1 LRHAVIKGI
10 HYVELIL
17 LAAVWGSSFLFMR
30 IASPEFGPISLITV
44 RLLISAIALFP
55 FLLYRKE
62 IGLVLVNWRR
72 FLWSGLN
79 TTAIPF
85 TLFSYVTLSLT
96 AGYTSL
102 LNGTVPMFSAII
114 AWFWLKEKLSL
125 VGVMGLLMGFIG
137 VYFLASPEGS
147 GSQVV
152 WLPVLAALFAA
163 ALYGYGS
170 CFSRLHMQG
179 FSSITIASGTQFFA
193 ALFMLPLGLFF
204 WPDAT
209 PSMLSWLSVI
219 TLGVVCTAFSLIFF
233 FRLLQ
238 QVGVANTVSVAYLI
252 PIFGI
257 LWGYLF
263 LDEVLTPGML
273 IGGIGIFI
281 GIALTTNSAG
291 RKSKKSAN

>member
-1 LRHAVIKGI
+1 M
-10 HYVELIL
+10 

-30 IASPEFGPISLITV
+30 IASPEFGPISLIAV
-44 RLLISAIALFP
+44 RLFISAIALFP
-55 FLLYRKE
+55 FLLHRKE
-62 IGLVLVNWRR
+62 ISLVLANWPR

-114 AWFWLKEKLSL
+114 AWFWLNEKLSL
-125 VGVMGLLMGFIG
+125 VGVAGLILGFLG
-137 VYFLASPEGS
+137 VFILASPEGLN
-147 GSQVV
+147 SQVL
-152 WLPVLAALFAA
+152 WLPVVAALCAA
-163 ALYGYGS
+163 AFYGYGS

-179 FSSITIASGTQFFA
+179 FSSITIAAGTQFFA
-193 ALFMLPLGLFF
+193 ALFMLPFGLLF
-204 WPDAT
+204 WPDTT
-209 PSMLSWLSVI
+209 PSMLSWLSVVA
-219 TLGVVCTAFSLIFF
+219 LGVFSTALSLIFF

-252 PIFGI
+252 PVFGI
-257 LWGYLF
+257 FWGYLF
-263 LDEVLTPGML
+263 LDEVVTSAML
-273 IGGIGIFI
+273 IGGVGIFM

-291 RKSKKSAN
+291 KKGTKLEN